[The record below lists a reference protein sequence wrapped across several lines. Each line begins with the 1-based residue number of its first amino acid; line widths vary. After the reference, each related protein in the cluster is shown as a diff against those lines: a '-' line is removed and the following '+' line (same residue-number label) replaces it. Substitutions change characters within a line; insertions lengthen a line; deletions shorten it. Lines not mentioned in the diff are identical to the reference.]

1 MNIVS
6 KIFSTIGLD
15 TIMLK
20 IKEVI
25 DIIFQFGGGLIGL
38 FFDFGI
44 LNIVLNIIITVEI
57 GFELYRITMWAIR
70 KIPKFNVS

>member
-1 MNIVS
+1 MS
-6 KIFSTIGLD
+6 KIFNTIGLD

-44 LNIVLNIIITVEI
+44 LNIVLNIIITIEI
-57 GFELYRITMWAIR
+57 GFELWVGFCQAKQGER
-70 KIPKFNVS
+70 VH

>member
-1 MNIVS
+1 MV
-6 KIFSTIGLD
+6 GLD
-15 TIMLK
+15 VVITK

-44 LNIVLNIIITVEI
+44 LNIVLNIIITIEI
-57 GFELYRITMWAIR
+57 GFELYRITIWAIK

>member
-1 MNIVS
+1 MV
-6 KIFSTIGLD
+6 GLD
-15 TIMLK
+15 VVITK

-44 LNIVLNIIITVEI
+44 LNIVLNIIITIEI
-57 GFELYRITMWAIR
+57 GFELYKITMWAIR

>member
-1 MNIVS
+1 MV
-6 KIFSTIGLD
+6 GLD
-15 TIMLK
+15 VVITK

-44 LNIVLNIIITVEI
+44 LNIVLNIIITIEI
-57 GFELYRITMWAIR
+57 GFELYRMTIWAIK

>member
-1 MNIVS
+1 MS
-6 KIFSTIGLD
+6 KIFNTIGLD

-44 LNIVLNIIITVEI
+44 LNIVLNIIITIEI
-57 GFELYRITMWAIR
+57 GFELYKITMWAIR